1 MSVASAIGQATT
13 LISFVVF
20 AAVVWFAYG
29 KGRSGRFER
38 AARAPFD
45 VPDEPAHA
53 AGALA
58 APDAPPAATRD
69 AVERAAPDAPTA
81 STRDAARHAT
91 PDAAHGATVRP

>member
-20 AAVVWFAYG
+20 VAVVWFAYG

-38 AARAPFD
+38 AAQAPFD

-53 AGALA
+53 AAAGA
-58 APDAPPAATRD
+58 APDAVR
-69 AVERAAPDAPTA
+69 
-81 STRDAARHAT
+81 
-91 PDAAHGATVRP
+91 GATVRP